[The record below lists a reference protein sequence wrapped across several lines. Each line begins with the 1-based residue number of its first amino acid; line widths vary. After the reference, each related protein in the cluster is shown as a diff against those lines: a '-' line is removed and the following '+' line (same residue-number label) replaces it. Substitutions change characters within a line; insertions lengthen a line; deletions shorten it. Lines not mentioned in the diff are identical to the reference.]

1 MKEIFNFPFFRIS
14 TARKIAFNPCFS
26 PTVSDDE
33 SSVHEEEILPTSS
46 GFDVSFMNPFRKTA
60 TPTRELSTRTIN
72 ETSSHSVIPRPIA
85 SVAGSAF
92 RAARDLRARLSLVAH
107 SENQQ
112 NGQASLNRLSTGKY
126 ENFESYH
133 LFVGY
138 LKKCKIGN
146 LSSTFD
152 FLLNFELKFDFATF
166 WSPKFD
172 NLVPKI

>member
-1 MKEIFNFPFFRIS
+1 MKEIFNFPFFRISS

-33 SSVHEEEILPTSS
+33 LSVHEEEVLPTSS
-46 GFDVSFMNPFRKTA
+46 GFDVSFINPFRRTA

-85 SVAGSAF
+85 NVAGSAF
-92 RAARDLRARLSLVAH
+92 RAARDFRARLSLVAN

-133 LFVGY
+133 LS
-138 LKKCKIGN
+138 I
-146 LSSTFD
+146 
-152 FLLNFELKFDFATF
+152 
-166 WSPKFD
+166 
-172 NLVPKI
+172 I